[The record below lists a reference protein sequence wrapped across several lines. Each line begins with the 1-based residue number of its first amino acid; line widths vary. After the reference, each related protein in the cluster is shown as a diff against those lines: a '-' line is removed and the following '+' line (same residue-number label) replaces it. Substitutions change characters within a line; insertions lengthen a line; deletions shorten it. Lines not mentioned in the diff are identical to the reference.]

1 MSRLPTSKMTE
12 AQKRGRNSK
21 HRGYTTEKQLE
32 KFLNDNGIPA
42 ERVRMSGALKDIGV
56 DKLRGDVLIQCGKHP
71 IRVEVKSRQ
80 KLPAYVVGFRHNKP
94 WNVKEIENLC
104 YILTED
110 EFLTL
115 CRDGALPENRLKIN
129 SARCGGLVK
138 WFKQDDS
145 EIVAMKEFG
154 KRHFYF
160 AVKYKT
166 ANKIGGKFSL

>member
-94 WNVKEIENLC
+94 WNVKEIEGLC

-115 CRDGALPENRLKIN
+115 CRDGTLPDNRLKIN

>member
-1 MSRLPTSKMTE
+1 MSPIQR
-12 AQKRGRNSK
+12 RGRNNK

-42 ERVRMSGALKDIGV
+42 KRVPLSGALKFVGER
-56 DKLRGDVLIQCGKHP
+56 KLRGDVTIECGKHP

-80 KLPAYVVGFRHNKP
+80 KLPAYIVGVRHNKP
-94 WNVKEIENLC
+94 WKVKEIEHLC
-104 YILTED
+104 YILTEE

-115 CRDGALPENRLKIN
+115 CKEGSLPENRLKIN

-154 KRHFYF
+154 KRSFYF
-160 AVKYKT
+160 AVKFKT
-166 ANKIGGKFSL
+166 AIKIGGKYK